1 MSFPQGKSMGT
12 VGYFY
17 AQFCK
22 NTCRRSTLHFVW
34 QSKTE
39 IMTHHCLWHCKKPHY
54 CESFLMGYTIAISV
68 LAKVLLIYSF
78 FLHYIYIYIT
88 FTHYFY
94 SFTHFHY
101 SFFDRTSSSDQSF
114 GKTHWYAYQCQYH
127 IDICIY
133 MRIDT
138 TFYV

>member
-1 MSFPQGKSMGT
+1 
-12 VGYFY
+12 
-17 AQFCK
+17 
-22 NTCRRSTLHFVW
+22 
-34 QSKTE
+34 
-39 IMTHHCLWHCKKPHY
+39 
-54 CESFLMGYTIAISV
+54 MGYTIAISV

-114 GKTHWYAYQCQYH
+114 GKTH
-127 IDICIY
+127 
-133 MRIDT
+133 
-138 TFYV
+138 